1 MTEQGNGG
9 HTPTAFTFIDGAIPD
24 KGCEGSE
31 GALGTSDDYL
41 TYIDEYIN
49 DAWKVLN
56 RQTDATDIND
66 ASDSGSTNYGPVVTT
81 GRAVHAWP
89 STSRAGI
96 EKVSSTT
103 KDIAR
108 SSDDAWRYQLNT
120 QHTPT
125 TDQTYN
131 LDGVSSSGSPS
142 HLQVGPTSS
151 IDHTK
156 PSTSHAGMVEA
167 SARLQYGARNPQTT
181 WVHQRNTQ
189 YYPTEGTSPIQGY
202 HHSTETR
209 STGFTLPVFS
219 SNGGGGNDAVAS
231 TSPVGPEQA
240 SGIPGNDARIPD
252 VTGTEP
258 WTVQYYQASGTTTVY
273 DVSCSRSVT
282 HLHVESSSSIDRAQP
297 STSCAGMVEAS
308 AILESGTR
316 DAIGTGGSGQQELSG
331 VSGNTSSMRD
341 ALHGH
346 DNQHTGDTARICKAS
361 DQSSVKQSEFVERCR
376 VRDSKKHKCES
387 CGKIFHHAGH
397 LNIHKRTHTDERPYR
412 CELCDKL
419 FRQSNHL
426 DEHKLMH
433 TGEKRYTCETC
444 GKSFGRSHHLDDH
457 KRTHTDERPYKC
469 KICEKSF
476 RHNCSL
482 TVHMRTHTGER
493 PYKCETCGKLFRH
506 NCSLTVHMRTHTDER
521 PYKCETCGKSF
532 RGSNHLDRHMRTH
545 TLHMANM

>member
-189 YYPTEGTSPIQGY
+189 YYPTEGTSPIQAQKR
-202 HHSTETR
+202 EA
-209 STGFTLPVFS
+209 PVSHFQS
-219 SNGGGGNDAVAS
+219 SAATAVAATMQWPVQAPWARS
-231 TSPVGPEQA
+231 KHRAFREMMLEFLTSPALSHGLCSTTRLVAQLQSTMSRAVVALLTCTWSPAAASIAHSPAQA
-240 SGIPGNDARIPD
+240 ALA
-252 VTGTEP
+252 
-258 WTVQYYQASGTTTVY
+258 WWK
-273 DVSCSRSVT
+273 
-282 HLHVESSSSIDRAQP
+282 HQP
-297 STSCAGMVEAS
+297 
-308 AILESGTR
+308 
-316 DAIGTGGSGQQELSG
+316 
-331 VSGNTSSMRD
+331 
-341 ALHGH
+341 
-346 DNQHTGDTARICKAS
+346 
-361 DQSSVKQSEFVERCR
+361 F
-376 VRDSKKHKCES
+376 
-387 CGKIFHHAGH
+387 
-397 LNIHKRTHTDERPYR
+397 
-412 CELCDKL
+412 
-419 FRQSNHL
+419 
-426 DEHKLMH
+426 
-433 TGEKRYTCETC
+433 
-444 GKSFGRSHHLDDH
+444 
-457 KRTHTDERPYKC
+457 
-469 KICEKSF
+469 
-476 RHNCSL
+476 
-482 TVHMRTHTGER
+482 
-493 PYKCETCGKLFRH
+493 
-506 NCSLTVHMRTHTDER
+506 
-521 PYKCETCGKSF
+521 
-532 RGSNHLDRHMRTH
+532 
-545 TLHMANM
+545 